1 MFNVSDKDKE
11 ENEHHKHYI
20 HHIHGFFNKLF
31 SDPSKISFY
40 IPMIIGILII
50 LIIVYIIAYFIK
62 KEKYSYISRRNTS
75 LKKIKNLLN
84 LKYLVGFILARSA
97 MWAKAPYLYTLF
109 MTVHKFT
116 IEEIHTLYL
125 VEAVSA
131 LIFAP
136 ISGFLADKYGR
147 KLFCQLYNISII
159 INVLLRIQGSHK
171 LAYLSQ
177 VITGFGSNLI
187 YTTFEAW
194 VVSESEKEF
203 KQFEKDVLYRQKL
216 FKKSNIL
223 ESAANIF
230 ISGICATLYTAWGI
244 YVPFW
249 ISIILSLLSFL
260 AIAEF
265 WEENKPLSQ
274 SNQNTSI
281 QIKETLH
288 EITDVKVFCVGLIE
302 GITLS
307 IFNIFL
313 FSWTPIL
320 KQSTEG
326 EMRVGLIFVYMILIM
341 ILGIKLYE
349 IFIIYCEFDYYMS
362 ITACILVQG
371 TLLYITY
378 IDDRFFSRFFY
389 LTVFIGF
396 TGFYNPLNSIVK
408 SNILIDKYRALL
420 MNLYR
425 IPLNIYIIIIILTIR
440 YMNPLNITVIAGSLA
455 FVSFGIGVI
464 LNIYNG
470 YKNNI

>member
-11 ENEHHKHYI
+11 ENEHHKHFS
-20 HHIHGFFNKLF
+20 HHINDFF

-50 LIIVYIIAYFIK
+50 LIIVYIIVYFIK
-62 KEKYSYISRRNTS
+62 KDSYNYISRRNKD
-75 LKKIKNLLN
+75 LKKTKNLLN
-84 LKYLVGFILARSA
+84 IKYLVGFILARSA

-125 VEAVSA
+125 VETVSE

-147 KLFCQLYNISII
+147 KLFCQLYNISVI
-159 INVLLRIQGSHK
+159 INVLLRMQGSHK

-187 YTTFEAW
+187 FTTFEAW

-203 KQFEKDVLYRQKL
+203 KQYEKDVLFRQKL

-223 ESAANIF
+223 EAAANIT
-230 ISGICATLYTAWGI
+230 ISGICATLYCAWGI
-244 YVPFW
+244 YLPFW
-249 ISIILSLLSFL
+249 ISIILSLLAFL
-260 AIAEF
+260 AIAIY
-265 WEENKPLSQ
+265 WEENKPLSE
-274 SNQNTSI
+274 SNQSTSI
-281 QIKETLH
+281 QIKEALH
-288 EITDVKVFCVGLIE
+288 EITDVKVLCVGLIE

-313 FSWTPIL
+313 FSWTQIL
-320 KQSTEG
+320 KQSTER
-326 EMRVGLIFVYMILIM
+326 EMRVGFIFVYMVLLM

-349 IFIIYCEFDYYMS
+349 IFIIYFEFDYYMS
-362 ITACILVQG
+362 ITACIFVQG

-389 LTVFIGF
+389 LTLFIGV

-425 IPLNIYIIIIILTIR
+425 IPLNIYIIIIILTIN
-440 YMNPLNITVIAGSLA
+440 YMNPLNITVVAGSLA
-455 FVSFGIGVI
+455 FVSFGIGII
-464 LNIYNG
+464 LNIHNAYK
-470 YKNNI
+470 KNN